1 MLNYVEYP
9 SSVKEGTETPGAFDQ
24 NGQRFYVL
32 DRLQEQVSRIRY
44 LLDTTVFFR
53 NQLETCQA
61 AGNAEAAQSAY
72 LSLSSG
78 RIGIANGVRSLK
90 PLLLEL
96 EHPAASI
103 CEALVNQI
111 SSFELMTR
119 DYSKFSGGISRFL
132 DALPSFHTVDASTIG
147 RLMNHVKLGHY
158 PTDLTH
164 VGYLERGIVFP
175 DKTVNLLDPCCGT
188 GDAVLRLAL
197 GHDSRCYGIELD
209 EERAGLAE
217 QKLFRVAYGDFF
229 SSYVGNRSFHA
240 ILLNPPY
247 LTVTLGCGL
256 RGRDEKR
263 FLVEAFQALVMG
275 GLMIYIVPY
284 YRMTEDVCQ
293 IFTDNFSDI
302 SVYRFLDGE
311 FGKFKQ
317 IAVLGTRKP
326 RESDEAA
333 SASLYTAAL
342 HPESLR
348 TLDQLPEGRYQLP
361 DAALDV
367 KIFRGSVFNESE
379 LAHQLMASQS
389 LERLLQKDGQEQEMG
404 RPPLPLSIGQ
414 VGLIGGS
421 GLINGLMQCD
431 CPHII
436 KGRIIK
442 ERHERREENHS
453 ERGELISTDVI
464 ETITNRMVFNILTPT
479 GFRSLV

>member
-1 MLNYVEYP
+1 MLNHVEYP

-32 DRLQEQVSRIRY
+32 DRLQEQASRIRY

-53 NQLETCQA
+53 DQLEACQA
-61 AGNAEAAQSAY
+61 AGNAEAAQSTY

-103 CEALVNQI
+103 CEALVDQI

-119 DYSKFSGGISRFL
+119 DYSKFSGVISRFL
-132 DALPSFHTVDASTIG
+132 DALPSYHTVDASTIG

-164 VGYLERGIVFP
+164 VGYLERGIAFP

-229 SSYVGNRSFHA
+229 SSYVGNRSFHT

-275 GLMIYIVPY
+275 GLMIYIVP
-284 YRMTEDVCQ
+284 
-293 IFTDNFSDI
+293 
-302 SVYRFLDGE
+302 
-311 FGKFKQ
+311 
-317 IAVLGTRKP
+317 
-326 RESDEAA
+326 
-333 SASLYTAAL
+333 
-342 HPESLR
+342 
-348 TLDQLPEGRYQLP
+348 
-361 DAALDV
+361 
-367 KIFRGSVFNESE
+367 
-379 LAHQLMASQS
+379 
-389 LERLLQKDGQEQEMG
+389 
-404 RPPLPLSIGQ
+404 
-414 VGLIGGS
+414 
-421 GLINGLMQCD
+421 
-431 CPHII
+431 
-436 KGRIIK
+436 
-442 ERHERREENHS
+442 
-453 ERGELISTDVI
+453 
-464 ETITNRMVFNILTPT
+464 
-479 GFRSLV
+479 

>member
-132 DALPSFHTVDASTIG
+132 DALPSYHTVDASTIG

-302 SVYRFLDGE
+302 SVYR
-311 FGKFKQ
+311 
-317 IAVLGTRKP
+317 
-326 RESDEAA
+326 S
-333 SASLYTAAL
+333 
-342 HPESLR
+342 
-348 TLDQLPEGRYQLP
+348 LDQLPEGRYQLP

>member
-1 MLNYVEYP
+1 
-9 SSVKEGTETPGAFDQ
+9 
-24 NGQRFYVL
+24 
-32 DRLQEQVSRIRY
+32 
-44 LLDTTVFFR
+44 
-53 NQLETCQA
+53 
-61 AGNAEAAQSAY
+61 
-72 LSLSSG
+72 
-78 RIGIANGVRSLK
+78 
-90 PLLLEL
+90 
-96 EHPAASI
+96 
-103 CEALVNQI
+103 
-111 SSFELMTR
+111 
-119 DYSKFSGGISRFL
+119 
-132 DALPSFHTVDASTIG
+132 
-147 RLMNHVKLGHY
+147 
-158 PTDLTH
+158 
-164 VGYLERGIVFP
+164 
-175 DKTVNLLDPCCGT
+175 
-188 GDAVLRLAL
+188 
-197 GHDSRCYGIELD
+197 
-209 EERAGLAE
+209 
-217 QKLFRVAYGDFF
+217 
-229 SSYVGNRSFHA
+229 
-240 ILLNPPY
+240 
-247 LTVTLGCGL
+247 
-256 RGRDEKR
+256 
-263 FLVEAFQALVMG
+263 MG

-389 LERLLQKDGQEQEMG
+389 LERLLQKDGQEQE
-404 RPPLPLSIGQ
+404 

>member
-1 MLNYVEYP
+1 MLNHVEYP

-32 DRLQEQVSRIRY
+32 DRLQEQASRIRY

-53 NQLETCQA
+53 DQLEACQA
-61 AGNAEAAQSAY
+61 AGNAEAAQSTY

-103 CEALVNQI
+103 CEALVDQI

-119 DYSKFSGGISRFL
+119 DYSKFSGVISRFL
-132 DALPSFHTVDASTIG
+132 DALPSYHTVDASTIG

-164 VGYLERGIVFP
+164 VGYLERGIAFP

-229 SSYVGNRSFHA
+229 SSYVGNRSFHT

-436 KGRIIK
+436 RNYLNRAK
-442 ERHERREENHS
+442 
-453 ERGELISTDVI
+453 
-464 ETITNRMVFNILTPT
+464 TIL
-479 GFRSLV
+479 

>member
-1 MLNYVEYP
+1 MKNRTLGNGQAVSSIGLGCMGMDHAYGKPAPRKDMVKLLRHAVDLGCTFFDTAVVYGEANEELLGEAF
-9 SSVKEGTETPGAFDQ
+9 SSVREQVVLATKFGIT
-24 NGQRFYVL
+24 GQRIE
-32 DRLQEQVSRIRY
+32 D
-44 LLDTTVFFR
+44 
-53 NQLETCQA
+53 
-61 AGNAEAAQSAY
+61 G
-72 LSLSSG
+72 
-78 RIGIANGVRSLK
+78 
-90 PLLLEL
+90 
-96 EHPAASI
+96 
-103 CEALVNQI
+103 
-111 SSFELMTR
+111 
-119 DYSKFSGGISRFL
+119 
-132 DALPSFHTVDASTIG
+132 
-147 RLMNHVKLGHY
+147 
-158 PTDLTH
+158 
-164 VGYLERGIVFP
+164 
-175 DKTVNLLDPCCGT
+175 KTVNLLDPCCGT